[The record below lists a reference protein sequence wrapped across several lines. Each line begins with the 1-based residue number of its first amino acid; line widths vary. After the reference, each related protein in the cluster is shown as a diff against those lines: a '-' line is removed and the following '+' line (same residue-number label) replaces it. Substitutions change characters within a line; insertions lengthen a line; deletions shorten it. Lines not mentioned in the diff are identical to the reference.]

1 MSSPPIELTS
11 VPLHGFRGDAEAA
24 PRPRPRGLT
33 VAISREA
40 GSRGTTIANKI
51 ADILAWQIF
60 DHDTLDY
67 LAQNDAARAQL
78 LADVP
83 VDAMRWADAQL
94 AYLQRDR
101 GLNAEGES
109 LRLVKMVLAVAAR
122 GNAVIVGRAAGF
134 LLPRE
139 TTIHARI
146 IAPLESRVA
155 YMAQELRMTRPEAV
169 EEVRARDER
178 RAIFL
183 DRTLAL
189 DPSDLTAYDVVVN
202 SDRLGVEGSA
212 QFVGWAVRTKQM
224 FAELAASPGNHT
236 RNTLDELTG
245 A

>member
-1 MSSPPIELTS
+1 MPSSPLELTE
-11 VPLHGFRGDAEAA
+11 VPLHGFRGDTAGA
-24 PRPRPRGLT
+24 PRARPQGLT

-40 GSRGTTIANKI
+40 GARGTTIANKV
-51 ADILAWQIF
+51 ADILAWQVF

-67 LAQNDAARAQL
+67 LAQDDTARAQL
-78 LADVP
+78 LADVSA
-83 VDAMRWADAQL
+83 DALRWADAQL
-94 AYLQRDR
+94 AHLQQDR

-139 TTIHARI
+139 TTLHARI
-146 IAPLESRVA
+146 VAPLESRVA
-155 YMAQELRMTRPEAV
+155 YMAQELRLTRPEAV

-189 DPSDLTAYDVVVN
+189 DPTDLTAYDVVVN
-202 SDRLGVEGSA
+202 SDRLGVEGAA

-224 FAELAASPGNHT
+224 FAELAEPTNQT
-236 RNTLDELTG
+236 RDTLEDLTG

>member
-1 MSSPPIELTS
+1 MSSPPIELTA
-11 VPLHGFRGDAEAA
+11 VPLHGFRGDAEVA
-24 PRPRPRGLT
+24 PRARPRGLT
-33 VAISREA
+33 VAISRQA

-67 LAQNDAARAQL
+67 LAQDDTARAQL

-139 TTIHARI
+139 TTIHTRI

-224 FAELAASPGNHT
+224 FAELAEPANHSRT
-236 RNTLDELTG
+236 TPEDLTG